1 MLIRLL
7 NNYAPRIKQSPSTG
21 DTYKVT
27 YNTKGKCATPA
38 AEHLFS
44 IRDSPPL
51 DTELSEQFHSRVAKL
66 LYLAKRVR
74 PDILTA
80 ISFLT
85 TRTQCATIDDWSKLE
100 RVLRY
105 VDASYGMH
113 ADGKSHT
120 GLCISLGTGPVFA
133 RSAKQHIVTKSS
145 TEAELVGCSDLAHK
159 PSGHAISS
167 SLKDTLWDSS
177 HSNSIFLV
185 ERPYID
191 WGDFNSASPHY
202 RDGSR
207 SFDQIY
213 SRRPLQKLAK
223 AAPR

>member
-1 MLIRLL
+1 MTYLLLQRFRNMLIRLL

-105 VDASYGMH
+105 LNNTPDQCITLSASPDDFRVLAYVDASYGMH

-145 TEAELVGCSDLAHK
+145 TEAELVGCSD
-159 PSGHAISS
+159 SGSQAIWTR
-167 SLKDTLWDSS
+167 D
-177 HSNSIFLV
+177 FLIAQGYTMGLV
-185 ERPYID
+185 T
-191 WGDFNSASPHY
+191 
-202 RDGSR
+202 
-207 SFDQIY
+207 
-213 SRRPLQKLAK
+213 
-223 AAPR
+223 